1 MKFMQRLIP
10 AGSILGLFLLGSLP
24 SAYAQNKLDK
34 KITVSIHQRP
44 LAQAL
49 AEIGRKSGVVFSY
62 NTTILN
68 GDSLVNAEADGMTV
82 RQVLVRLLGDGYDYS
97 ENGKYVIILQRPKAP
112 PNIPP
117 VRSFMISGYVKDGT
131 TQEKIGNASIY
142 ESDQLVSTLT
152 DTNGFFRLRLRERS
166 ARSTTIII
174 SKQFYRDTMLFVQ
187 PGSDQHFVVPIVQEK
202 ISDLSPFVVTNRVE
216 KTWLGRFFL
225 SSRSVVQSLNLA
237 DFFANKPVQL
247 SLMPGLGTHGRM
259 SGQVVNKIS
268 LNIVGGYTAGMNGVE
283 LAGVFNIDK
292 NAVQYVQ
299 AAGVVNVVGG
309 KVLGV
314 QLAGIYN
321 HDLDSMVGVQA
332 AGVSNVVKGA
342 VTGVQ
347 LAGVVNVSQEE
358 VKGVQVGGAVNVSQ
372 KKVNGVQIAGAVN
385 VSKKEVSGVQVSGLV
400 NYARRLKG
408 VQIGLVNIADSSS
421 GVMIGLVNIVKS
433 GIHEFTLSS
442 NEIVPLNLSYK
453 MGRRE
458 MYSILQVGFD
468 PGNNEK
474 VFTYGVGIGTEAKLS
489 SRLALN
495 TEGLINN
502 FIVGH
507 ERNLPL
513 VARLQTLLRVKLGR
527 VSLFA
532 GPALSFTTSSNETHL
547 PDGYKTI
554 LPRAGYHTFPVGN
567 VRGWVGWTAGINIF

>member
-1 MKFMQRLIP
+1 MNFIKSLIP
-10 AGSILGLFLLGSLP
+10 AGSFLGLFLLGSLP
-24 SAYAQNKLDK
+24 TAYAQSKLDK
-34 KITVSIHQRP
+34 KISVSIHQRP

-49 AEIGRKSGVVFSY
+49 AEIGRKGGVVFSY

-117 VRSFMISGYVKDGT
+117 VRSYMISGYVKDET
-131 TQEKIGNASIY
+131 TREKIGNASVY

-152 DTNGFFRLRLRERS
+152 DTNGFFRLRLKERS

-174 SKQFYRDTMLFVQ
+174 SKQFYRDTVLFVQ
-187 PGSDQHFVVPIVQEK
+187 PGSDQQLVVPIGREK
-202 ISDLSPFVVTNRVE
+202 ISNLSPFVVTNRVE

-225 SSRSVVQSLNLA
+225 SSRSMVQSLNLA
-237 DFFANKPVQL
+237 DFFAKKPVQM
-247 SLMPGLGTHGRM
+247 SLTPGLGTHGRM

-283 LAGVFNIDK
+283 LAGVFNLDK
-292 NAVQYVQ
+292 NAVGFVQ

-309 KVLGV
+309 KVEGV
-314 QLAGIYN
+314 QLAGVDN
-321 HDLDSMVGVQA
+321 SDLDSVVGVQA

-347 LAGVVNVSQEE
+347 LAGVVNISQGE
-358 VKGVQVGGAVNVSQ
+358 VKGVQAGGVVNVSH
-372 KKVNGVQIAGAVN
+372 KVNGVQVGGIAN
-385 VSKKEVSGVQVSGLV
+385 VSQEVNGVQVGGVV
-400 NYARRLKG
+400 NYTRRLRG

-421 GVMIGLVNIVKS
+421 GFMVGLVNIVKN
-433 GIHEFTLSS
+433 GVHEFTVSS
-442 NEIVPLNLSYK
+442 NEMTPLNISYRT
-453 MGRRE
+453 GSRG
-458 MYSILQVGFD
+458 MYSILELGFD

-474 VFTYGVGIGTEAKLS
+474 VYNYGIGIGNEARLS

-495 TEGLINN
+495 TEGLLYN

-507 ERNLPL
+507 DRNLPL
-513 VARLQTLLRVKLGR
+513 VVRLQSLLRVKLGK
-527 VSLFA
+527 VSFFA
-532 GPALSFTTSSNETHL
+532 GPALSMTTSSDEIHL
-547 PDGYKTI
+547 SDGYRTV

-567 VRGWVGWTAGINIF
+567 VKAWVGWTAGINIF

>member
-1 MKFMQRLIP
+1 MNFMKDLIP
-10 AGSILGLFLLGSLP
+10 VGLLLGLFLLGSP
-24 SAYAQNKLDK
+24 RTAYAQNKLDK
-34 KITVSIHQRP
+34 KLTVSIHQRS

-49 AEIGRKSGVVFSY
+49 TEIGRKGGVIFSY

-68 GDSLVNAEADGMTV
+68 GDSLVNLEADGMTV

-117 VRSFMISGYVKDGT
+117 VRSYMISGYVKDEIT
-131 TQEKIGNASIY
+131 RQKIGNASIY
-142 ESDQLVSTLT
+142 DGDQLVSTLT
-152 DTNGFFRLRLRERS
+152 DTNGFFRLRLKEKA

-174 SKQFYRDTMLFVQ
+174 SKQFYRDTVLFVQ
-187 PGSDQHFVVPIVQEK
+187 PGLDQQFIVPISQEK

-225 SSRSVVQSLNLA
+225 SSRSIVQSLNLA
-237 DFFANKPVQL
+237 DFFANKPVQM

-309 KVLGV
+309 KVQGV
-314 QLAGIYN
+314 QLAGVYN
-321 HDLDSMVGVQA
+321 HDLDSVVGVQA

-347 LAGVVNVSQEE
+347 LAGVVNVSQKE
-358 VKGVQVGGAVNVSQ
+358 VK
-372 KKVNGVQIAGAVN
+372 GVQIAGAVN
-385 VSKKEVSGVQVSGLV
+385 VSKKEVRGVQLSGLV
-400 NYARRLKG
+400 NYTRRLKG
-408 VQIGLVNIADSSS
+408 VQIGLINIADSSS
-421 GVMIGLVNIVKS
+421 GVMIGLVNIVKN
-433 GIHEFTLSS
+433 GVHEFTLSS
-442 NEIVPLNLSYK
+442 NEMVPVNLSYK

-474 VFTYGVGIGTEAKLS
+474 VYAYGVGIGTEAKLS

-495 TEGLINN
+495 TEGLLNS

-507 ERNLPL
+507 DRNLPL
-513 VARLQTLLRVKLGR
+513 VVRFQTLLRVKLGK

-532 GPALSFTTSSNETHL
+532 GPALSMTTSSNETHL

-567 VRGWVGWTAGINIF
+567 VRAWVGWTAGVNIF

>member
-1 MKFMQRLIP
+1 MNFMKNLIP
-10 AGSILGLFLLGSLP
+10 VGLLLGLFLLGSLRT
-24 SAYAQNKLDK
+24 AYAQNKLDK
-34 KITVSIHQRP
+34 KITVAIHQRS

-49 AEIGRKSGVVFSY
+49 AEIGRKGGVIFSY

-68 GDSLVNAEADGMTV
+68 GDSLVNLEADGMTV

-117 VRSFMISGYVKDGT
+117 ARSYMISGYVKDEIT
-131 TQEKIGNASIY
+131 RQKIGNASIY
-142 ESDQLVSTLT
+142 DGDQLVSTLT
-152 DTNGFFRLRLRERS
+152 DTNGFFRLRLKEKS

-174 SKQFYRDTMLFVQ
+174 SKQFYRDTVLFVQ
-187 PGSDQHFVVPIVQEK
+187 PGLDQQFVVPISQEK

-225 SSRSVVQSLNLA
+225 SSRSIVQSLNLA
-237 DFFANKPVQL
+237 DFFANKPVQM
-247 SLMPGLGTHGRM
+247 SLTPGLGTHGRM
-259 SGQVVNKIS
+259 SGQVVNKLS

-309 KVLGV
+309 KVQGV

-321 HDLDSMVGVQA
+321 HDLDSVVGVQA

-347 LAGVVNVSQEE
+347 LAGVVNVGQGE
-358 VKGVQVGGAVNVSQ
+358 VTGVQA
-372 KKVNGVQIAGAVN
+372 AGAVN
-385 VSKKEVSGVQVSGLV
+385 VSKKEVRGVQLSALV
-400 NYARRLKG
+400 NYTRRLKG
-408 VQIGLVNIADSSS
+408 VQIGLINIADSSS
-421 GVMIGLVNIVKS
+421 GVMIGLVNIVKN
-433 GIHEFTLSS
+433 GVHEFTLSS
-442 NEIVPLNLSYK
+442 NEMVPLNLSYK

-458 MYSILQVGFD
+458 MYSIVQVGFD
-468 PGNNEK
+468 PANNEK
-474 VFTYGVGIGTEAKLS
+474 VYAYGVGIGTEAKLS

-495 TEGLINN
+495 TEGLLNS

-507 ERNLPL
+507 DRNLPL
-513 VARLQTLLRVKLGR
+513 VVRFQTLLRVKLGK

-532 GPALSFTTSSNETHL
+532 GPALSMTTSSNETHL